1 MRKFFYLIEFILI
14 KLFFFIL
21 IIIGYKNGSNLG
33 DFIGRLFGPIF
44 RSKKLIENNLEQSGI
59 VDKKNYN
66 KIISKIYGN
75 YGRILAEYPF
85 LKAFRNNN
93 LNKFIEI
100 EGLENLNKIKR
111 EKRRAVFISGHFNNF
126 ELMALQ
132 IEKAGINLCAIY
144 RPLNNVFLNKTM
156 EEIRENFICKNQI
169 KKGRSGTRQII
180 ENIKKGNSVA
190 LMIDQ
195 RVREGIKI
203 NFFGKPASTTTIPAQ
218 LIKKYKCDLV
228 PIYIERRKNN
238 YFKMFVSEPIK
249 IRDNKSIKEITE
261 HLNKILE
268 KMILKNVDQWI
279 WTHDRWKTYSVFI

>member
-44 RSKKLIENNLEQSGI
+44 RSKKLIENNLEKSGI
-59 VDKKNYN
+59 LDKKNYN

-85 LKAFRNNN
+85 LKAFRNNK

-100 EGLENLNKIKR
+100 DGLENLNKIKR

-203 NFFGKPASTTTIPAQ
+203 NFFGKSASTTTIPAQ

-249 IRDNKSIKEITE
+249 IGNNKSIKEITE

-279 WTHDRWKTYSVFI
+279 WTHDRWKT

>member
-85 LKAFRNNN
+85 LEGFRNNK

-100 EGLENLNKIKR
+100 DGLENLNKIKK

-249 IRDNKSIKEITE
+249 IGNNKSIKEITE

-279 WTHDRWKTYSVFI
+279 WTHDRWKT

>member
-85 LKAFRNNN
+85 LKAFRNNK

-100 EGLENLNKIKR
+100 DGLENLNKIKR

-132 IEKAGINLCAIY
+132 IEKAGVNLCAIY

-249 IRDNKSIKEITE
+249 IGNNKSIKEITE

-279 WTHDRWKTYSVFI
+279 WTHDRWKT

>member
-14 KLFFFIL
+14 KIFFLIL

-85 LKAFRNNN
+85 LKAFRNSK

-100 EGLENLNKIKR
+100 DGLENLNKIKR

-279 WTHDRWKTYSVFI
+279 WTHDRWKK

>member
-21 IIIGYKNGSNLG
+21 IIIGYKNGSNFG

-85 LKAFRNNN
+85 LKAFRNSK

-100 EGLENLNKIKR
+100 DGLENLNKIKK

-144 RPLNNVFLNKTM
+144 RPLNNIFLNKTM

-249 IRDNKSIKEITE
+249 IGNNKSIKEITE

-279 WTHDRWKTYSVFI
+279 WTHDRWKT

>member
-85 LKAFRNNN
+85 LKAFRNNK

-249 IRDNKSIKEITE
+249 IGNNKSIKEITE

-279 WTHDRWKTYSVFI
+279 WTHDRWKT

>member
-85 LKAFRNNN
+85 LKAFRNNK

-100 EGLENLNKIKR
+100 DGLENLNKIKR

-238 YFKMFVSEPIK
+238 YFKMFVSEPIN
-249 IRDNKSIKEITE
+249 IGNNKSIKEITE

-279 WTHDRWKTYSVFI
+279 WTHDRWKT

>member
-85 LKAFRNNN
+85 LKAFRNSK

-249 IRDNKSIKEITE
+249 IGNNKSIKEITE

-279 WTHDRWKTYSVFI
+279 WTHDRWKT

>member
-1 MRKFFYLIEFILI
+1 MRKFFYLIQFILI

-85 LKAFRNNN
+85 LEGFRNNN

-100 EGLENLNKIKR
+100 EGLENLNKIKK

-169 KKGRSGTRQII
+169 KKGRLGTRQII

-249 IRDNKSIKEITE
+249 INNNKTIKEITE

-268 KMILKNVDQWI
+268 KMILKNVEQWI
-279 WTHDRWKTYSVFI
+279 WTHNRWKK

>member
-33 DFIGRLFGPIF
+33 NFIGRLFGPIF
-44 RSKKLIENNLEQSGI
+44 RSRKLIENNLDQSGI
-59 VDKKNYN
+59 VDKEKYN
-66 KIISKIYGN
+66 TIIDKIYGN

-85 LKAFRNNN
+85 LKAFRNNK

-132 IEKAGINLCAIY
+132 IEKAGIDLCAIY

-249 IRDNKSIKEITE
+249 IGNNKSIKEITE

-279 WTHDRWKTYSVFI
+279 WTHDRWKT

>member
-1 MRKFFYLIEFILI
+1 METIRDKKFTEIYSHILGEIERGSVDRKHGFHLFNFSTYDEESGYPDSRIVVLRKLI
-14 KLFFFIL
+14 K
-21 IIIGYKNGSNLG
+21 
-33 DFIGRLFGPIF
+33 
-44 RSKKLIENNLEQSGI
+44 NNLEQSGI

-85 LKAFRNNN
+85 LKAFRNSK

-100 EGLENLNKIKR
+100 DGLENLNKIKR

-238 YFKMFVSEPIK
+238 YFKMFVSEPV
-249 IRDNKSIKEITE
+249 SYT
-261 HLNKILE
+261 HLTLPTKRI
-268 KMILKNVDQWI
+268 V
-279 WTHDRWKTYSVFI
+279 

>member
-85 LKAFRNNN
+85 LKAFRNSK

-100 EGLENLNKIKR
+100 DGLENLNKIKR
-111 EKRRAVFISGHFNNF
+111 EKKRAVFISGHFNNF

-249 IRDNKSIKEITE
+249 IGNNKSIKEITE

-279 WTHDRWKTYSVFI
+279 WTHDRWKT

>member
-1 MRKFFYLIEFILI
+1 M
-14 KLFFFIL
+14 
-21 IIIGYKNGSNLG
+21 
-33 DFIGRLFGPIF
+33 GPIF
-44 RSKKLIENNLEQSGI
+44 RSRKLIENNLDQSGI
-59 VDKKNYN
+59 IDKKNYN
-66 KIISKIYGN
+66 TIISKIYGN

-85 LKAFRNNN
+85 LKAFRNNK

-100 EGLENLNKIKR
+100 DGLETLYKIKK
-111 EKRRAVFISGHFNNF
+111 EKKRAVFVSGHFNNF

-144 RPLNNVFLNKTM
+144 RPLNNIFLNKTM
-156 EEIRENFICKNQI
+156 EGIRENFICKNQI

-203 NFFGKPASTTTIPAQ
+203 NFFGKAASTTTIPAQ

-249 IRDNKSIKEITE
+249 IGSNKSIKEITE

-268 KMILKNVDQWI
+268 KMVLKNIDQWI
-279 WTHDRWKTYSVFI
+279 WTHDRWKK

>member
-44 RSKKLIENNLEQSGI
+44 RSRKLIENNLEQSGI

-85 LKAFRNNN
+85 LKAFRNNK

-100 EGLENLNKIKR
+100 DGLENLNKIKR

-249 IRDNKSIKEITE
+249 IRNNKSIKEITE

-279 WTHDRWKTYSVFI
+279 WTHDRWKT

>member
-85 LKAFRNNN
+85 LKAFRNSK

-100 EGLENLNKIKR
+100 DGLENLNKIKR

-156 EEIRENFICKNQI
+156 EEIRKNFICKNQI

-249 IRDNKSIKEITE
+249 IGNNKSIKEVTE

-279 WTHDRWKTYSVFI
+279 WTHDRWKT

>member
-1 MRKFFYLIEFILI
+1 MRQFFYLIEFILI

-85 LKAFRNNN
+85 LKAFRNSK

-100 EGLENLNKIKR
+100 DGLENLNKIKR

-279 WTHDRWKTYSVFI
+279 WTHDRWKT

>member
-1 MRKFFYLIEFILI
+1 MFFYLIEFILI

-33 DFIGRLFGPIF
+33 NFIGRWLGPIF
-44 RSKKLIENNLEQSGI
+44 RSKKLIENNLDQSGI
-59 VDKKNYN
+59 VDKRNYN
-66 KIISKIYGN
+66 TIINKVYGN

-85 LKAFRNNN
+85 LKAFRNNK

-100 EGLENLNKIKR
+100 DGLENLKKIKK
-111 EKRRAVFISGHFNNF
+111 ENRRAVFISGHFNNF
-126 ELMALQ
+126 ELMAQQ

-144 RPLNNVFLNKTM
+144 RPLNNIFLNKTM

-203 NFFGKPASTTTIPAQ
+203 QFFGKPASTTTIPAQ
-218 LIKKYKCDLV
+218 FIKKYKCELV

-249 IRDNKSIKEITE
+249 IGNNKSIKEITE
-261 HLNKILE
+261 YLNKILE
-268 KMILKNVDQWI
+268 KMILKNIDQWI
-279 WTHDRWKTYSVFI
+279 WTHDRWKK

>member
-66 KIISKIYGN
+66 KIISKVYGN

-85 LKAFRNNN
+85 LKAFRNNK

-100 EGLENLNKIKR
+100 DGLENLNKIKR

-144 RPLNNVFLNKTM
+144 RPLNNIFLNKTM

-180 ENIKKGNSVA
+180 ENLKKGNSVA

-249 IRDNKSIKEITE
+249 IGNNKSIKEITE

-279 WTHDRWKTYSVFI
+279 WTHDRWKT

>member
-59 VDKKNYN
+59 VDRKNYN

-85 LKAFRNNN
+85 LKAFRNNK

-100 EGLENLNKIKR
+100 DGLENLNKIKR

-249 IRDNKSIKEITE
+249 IGNNKSIKEITE

-279 WTHDRWKTYSVFI
+279 WTHDRWKT